1 MARWIKKTKDP
12 IYAASKTFTSS
23 KDKQAKIEGIEGDTP
38 SKWQL
43 EKGGVA
49 ILTGYKLHFKLS
61 GKKRQWSSLSIYWEK
76 GSILQ
81 EDKTIVNMHPILE
94 HSTPIYTKQ
103 KQEVRG
109 EILTYVIKV
118 GDFNILP
125 LVMSRSHRQKSVRKE
140 YIWKTL

>member
-1 MARWIKKTKDP
+1 M
-12 IYAASKTFTSS
+12 
-23 KDKQAKIEGIEGDTP
+23 
-38 SKWQL
+38 
-43 EKGGVA
+43 
-49 ILTGYKLHFKLS
+49 KLA
-61 GKKRQWSSLSIYWEK
+61 IYWEK